1 MIYRQNS
8 ISKYPFLNYP
18 CPHFGCQKSRCSTW
32 KSHFCSW
39 CRRGYISGLVQSPAS
54 LVCEI
59 TASSNDNHTEIIDT
73 SNHLKDEDF
82 NGFHH
87 LCRLKSH
94 SVKMLDPHS
103 CLMSISQGLLL
114 LQLIHITLLRSNK
127 KTQITKRKIQDPQ
140 SSPSFTPSK
149 TIKNPQQTPQ
159 KSLCLHHQN
168 PQLGAAPF
176 ASRGASRFAARRVK
190 RWRSPSPGAP
200 STAEGPERGLRKY
213 MVSVWIIICND
224 CSPPETAARK
234 KHQLHSKH
242 MLQATPNEDGLGL
255 EQIHRECWWFHRIP

>member
-1 MIYRQNS
+1 
-8 ISKYPFLNYP
+8 
-18 CPHFGCQKSRCSTW
+18 
-32 KSHFCSW
+32 
-39 CRRGYISGLVQSPAS
+39 

-149 TIKNPQQTPQ
+149 PSKIPNKHLKNPCVYTIKIPNWAPRR
-159 KSLCLHHQN
+159 SRL
-168 PQLGAAPF
+168 AALR
-176 ASRGASRFAARRVK
+176 ALRRD
-190 RWRSPSPGAP
+190 A
-200 STAEGPERGLRKY
+200 
-213 MVSVWIIICND
+213 
-224 CSPPETAARK
+224 
-234 KHQLHSKH
+234 
-242 MLQATPNEDGLGL
+242 
-255 EQIHRECWWFHRIP
+255 